1 MEEKETHYKNTKKR
15 TNELNNFKLTKV
27 ELSKRSGEV
36 GESVQESM
44 KLNLISLSPAAG
56 ESTEKRTHLDRC
68 CACGGFILV

>member
-1 MEEKETHYKNTKKR
+1 M
-15 TNELNNFKLTKV
+15 V

-68 CACGGFILV
+68 CMHVEDLYLSRQHACICTG